1 MLITSPKTRS
11 SSGAKSWFSGS
22 VATVAAAALVVLPIT
37 PAHAANTIS
46 ESQGKFLSGQ
56 VLGFDLDTIASI
68 YGSFA
73 NHPNG
78 PDPFGSNNKIDAE
91 LLNALPVKLGP
102 LLNNVNLFGGT
113 GIIQLG
119 AVSQYSQAE
128 PNGDARAAAG
138 AAGNQ
143 GGIGINPPP
152 AGSTGVADAH
162 VDLGPILNAAG
173 PLATSVLSK
182 ARIDTGALASYAE
195 QISGTVKSKYLV
207 DGLKAQVTS
216 PLVGNLYTG
225 IKSGLLG
232 GPVKDLLTGIQNL
245 VKALKVDLLGLVSV
259 NLDVQ
264 LPADLGQLLPAGPLT
279 GKIDRGITVN
289 LATGEVVIDVKKIL
303 ASNNPAI
310 DLNDLPPNSP
320 ALSGPLV
327 GAAITT
333 ALTQTLTGVVNSVV
347 QNAVDALFAQTRII
361 GNVSA
366 LGITLNADVS
376 FQGILDGKPLITSN
390 NPLLNF
396 VVGAVGS
403 LVSGTLKPALELLKG
418 NLLGT
423 ILGGLQ
429 SVIDGLTVNVV
440 QPIVDLL
447 DKIASIHVNVQP
459 TAPTPNQSFT
469 VRALQ
474 IGLGLPGVP
483 LATVNLANSTVLGT
497 VTPVYNPVIS
507 ASPSSVPQGGNTML
521 TGSGFAPND
530 IVTLTLASVNGEP
543 ATTVTTES
551 DANGVLEPV
560 ELTVPGNYPLGNA
573 VITGHGNATNI
584 PADPTVRIT
593 VLSSP

>member
-1 MLITSPKTRS
+1 MTSI
-11 SSGAKSWFSGS
+11 A
-22 VATVAAAALVVLPIT
+22 VLATAALTVLPLS
-37 PAHAANTIS
+37 PANAAPTVS
-46 ESQGKFLSGQ
+46 ESQGKFLSGH
-56 VLGFDLDTIASI
+56 VAGFDLDTIASVF
-68 YGSFA
+68 GSFA

-78 PDPFGSNNKIDAE
+78 PGPFGGNNRIDAE
-91 LLNALPVKLGP
+91 LLNVLPVKLGP
-102 LLNNVNLFGGT
+102 LLNNVNLFGSS

-119 AVSQYSQAE
+119 AVSQFSEAQ

-143 GGIGINPPP
+143 GGIGINPP
-152 AGSTGVADAH
+152 AVGTTGVADAH
-162 VDLGPILNAAG
+162 VDLGPILNAVG
-173 PLATSVLSK
+173 PVATSVLSK

-225 IKSGLLG
+225 IKTGLLG

-245 VKALKVDLLGLVSV
+245 VKSLKLDLLGLVGV

-279 GKIDRGITVN
+279 GSVDRGITVN
-289 LATGEVVIDVKKIL
+289 LATGEIVLDVKKIL
-303 ASNNPAI
+303 SSNNPSI

-333 ALTQTLTGVVNSVV
+333 ALTQTLIGVVNATV
-347 QNAVDALFAQTRII
+347 QHAVETLFAQTRII
-361 GNVSA
+361 GNISA

-376 FQGILDGKPLITSN
+376 FQGILDGKPLVTSN

-396 VVGAVGS
+396 VLSAVGG
-403 LVSGTLKPALELLKG
+403 LVSGVLKPALELLKG

-440 QPIVDLL
+440 QPVVNLL
-447 DKIASIHVNVQP
+447 DQIAPIHVNVQP
-459 TAPTPNQSFT
+459 TDATPGQPFT

-474 IGLGLPGVP
+474 IGLGLPGIS
-483 LATVNLANSTVLGT
+483 LATVNLANSMVHGT
-497 VTPVYNPVIS
+497 VTPVYHPTIS
-507 ASPSSVPQGGNTML
+507 ASPSTVAPGGNTTL
-521 TGSGFAPND
+521 SGAGFAPND
-530 IVTLTLASVNGEP
+530 IVTLTLASANGQP
-543 ATTVTTES
+543 ATTVTTEA
-551 DANGVLEPV
+551 DATGLLTPI
-560 ELTVPGNYPLGNA
+560 ELTVPANYPTGPA
-573 VITGHGNATNI
+573 VITGHGAATNI
-584 PADPTVRIT
+584 PVDPTVEIT
-593 VLSSP
+593 VN

>member
-1 MLITSPKTRS
+1 MK
-11 SSGAKSWFSGS
+11 KWFSGS
-22 VATVAAAALVVLPIT
+22 VATVAAAALVVLPIA

-46 ESQGKFLSGQ
+46 ESEGKFLSGQ
-56 VLGFDLDTIASI
+56 VLGFDLDTIASV
-68 YGSFA
+68 YSSFA

-78 PDPFGSNNKIDAE
+78 PGPYGGNNKIDAQV
-91 LLNALPVKLGP
+91 LNALPVKLGP
-102 LLNNVNLFGGT
+102 LLNNLNLFGDT

-152 AGSTGVADAH
+152 AGTTGVADAH
-162 VDLGPILNAAG
+162 VDLGPILNTIG
-173 PLATSVLSK
+173 PAATSVLSK

-216 PLVGNLYTG
+216 PLVGGLYTG
-225 IKSGLLG
+225 IKSGVLG

-259 NLDVQ
+259 DLDVQ
-264 LPADLGQLLPAGPLT
+264 LPADLGQLLPTGPLT
-279 GKIDRGITVN
+279 GGIDRGITVN

-303 ASNNPAI
+303 SSNNPSI

-333 ALTQTLTGVVNSVV
+333 ALTQTLIGVVNSTV
-347 QNAVDALFAQTRII
+347 QHAVDTLFAQTRIV
-361 GNVSA
+361 GKVSA
-366 LGITLNADVS
+366 LGINLNADVS

-396 VVGAVGS
+396 VVGAVGG
-403 LVSGTLKPALELLKG
+403 LVSGTLKPALALLKG

-440 QPIVDLL
+440 QPVVNLL
-447 DKIASIHVNVQP
+447 DQIAAIHVNVQP
-459 TAPTPNQSFT
+459 TAPTANQPFT

-483 LATVNLANSTVLGT
+483 LATVNLANSTVQGT
-497 VTPVYNPVIS
+497 VTPVYTPVIS
-507 ASPSSVPQGGNTML
+507 ASPSSVPRGGTTTL
-521 TGSGFAPND
+521 SGTGFAPND
-530 IVTLTLASVNGEP
+530 IVTLTLAAANGQP
-543 ATTVTTES
+543 ATTVSTEA
-551 DANGVLEPV
+551 DASGTIEPV
-560 ELTVPGNYPLGNA
+560 DLTVPADYPLGTA
-573 VITGHGNATNI
+573 VITGHGSATNI
-584 PADPTVRIT
+584 PVDPTVNIT
-593 VLSSP
+593 VL

>member
-1 MLITSPKTRS
+1 M
-11 SSGAKSWFSGS
+11 
-22 VATVAAAALVVLPIT
+22 ATVAAAALVVLPIT

-78 PDPFGSNNKIDAE
+78 PGPYGANNKIDAE
-91 LLNALPVKLGP
+91 LLNALPIKLGP
-102 LLNNVNLFGGT
+102 LLNNLNLFGNT

-128 PNGDARAAAG
+128 PNGDAKAAAG

-152 AGSTGVADAH
+152 AGTTGVADAH
-162 VDLGPILNAAG
+162 VDLGPILNAIG
-173 PLATSVLSK
+173 PVATSVLSK
-182 ARIDTGALASYAE
+182 ARIETGALASYAE

-245 VKALKVDLLGLVSV
+245 VKALKIDLLGLVSV

-264 LPADLGQLLPAGPLT
+264 LPADLGQLLPTGPLT
-279 GKIDRGITVN
+279 GGIDRGITVN

-303 ASNNPAI
+303 SSNNPSI

-333 ALTQTLTGVVNSVV
+333 ALTQTLIGVVNSTV
-347 QNAVDALFAQTRII
+347 QHAVNTLFAQTRII

-366 LGITLNADVS
+366 LGISLNADVS

-390 NPLLNF
+390 NPLLGF
-396 VVGAVGS
+396 VLGAVGG

-423 ILGGLQ
+423 VLGGLQ

-440 QPIVDLL
+440 QPVVNLL
-447 DKIASIHVNVQP
+447 DQIASIHVNVQP
-459 TAPTPNQSFT
+459 TTPTPNQPFT

-474 IGLGLPGVP
+474 IGLGLPGVQ

-497 VTPVYNPVIS
+497 VTPVYKPVIS
-507 ASPSSVPQGGNTML
+507 AAPASVPRGGTTTL
-521 TGSGFAPND
+521 SGTGFAPND
-530 IVTLTLASVNGEP
+530 IVTLTLAAANGQP
-543 ATTVTTES
+543 ATTVSTEA
-551 DANGVLEPV
+551 DASGTIEPV
-560 ELTVPGNYPLGNA
+560 DLTVPADYPTGTA
-573 VITGHGNATNI
+573 VITGHGSNTNI
-584 PADPTVRIT
+584 PVDPTVSIT
-593 VLSSP
+593 VL